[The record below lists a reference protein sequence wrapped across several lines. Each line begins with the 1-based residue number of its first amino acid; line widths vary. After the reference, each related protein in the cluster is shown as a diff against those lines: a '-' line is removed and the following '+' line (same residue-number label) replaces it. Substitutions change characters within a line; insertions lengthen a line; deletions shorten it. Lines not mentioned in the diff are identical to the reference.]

1 MNIRS
6 SVIPFLLPHV
16 FKHSHGLK
24 KMETDTTDNQA
35 ADFHNFLF
43 IVDNLGGNHDSVGVV
58 INVFLNSRIRLIGFL
73 LFLTIISSDSL
84 RKR

>member
-24 KMETDTTDNQA
+24 KMETDTTYNQA
-35 ADFHNFLF
+35 VSDFHNFL
-43 IVDNLGGNHDSVGVV
+43 IVDNFWEV
-58 INVFLNSRIRLIGFL
+58 IMIL
-73 LFLTIISSDSL
+73 
-84 RKR
+84 

>member
-1 MNIRS
+1 MLAINRSLILDVKSWSFFKCFHGKFVMNIS

-35 ADFHNFLF
+35 VSDFHYFL
-43 IVDNLGGNHDSVGVV
+43 IVDNFWEV
-58 INVFLNSRIRLIGFL
+58 IMIL
-73 LFLTIISSDSL
+73 
-84 RKR
+84 